1 MKITKVVSRAKRR
14 RASVFMIV
22 YLMSLL
28 NKMFEPLVTV
38 AHYETPLHPIKKV
51 WWIEKIVN
59 GLNSLSSM

>member
-1 MKITKVVSRAKRR
+1 
-14 RASVFMIV
+14 MIV